1 MNSTTA
7 PRAPLIVNLGMGVDS
22 VAMLVGL
29 HAHGERP
36 DLVIFA
42 DVGAEKPETY
52 AYLPTINA
60 WLASVGFPLVTVVKR
75 VVGPAGY
82 RTLEENVLQN
92 ETLPSLAFN
101 MKGCSAKWKAE
112 AMDHWL
118 LGCKR
123 GVNAHAG
130 FAPVVEAV
138 AVGVKP
144 VKCIGYD
151 AGPKDAR
158 RTGKDECETFRYRY
172 PLREWGWT
180 REECMRQ
187 IAAAGLPVPV
197 KSACFFCPAS
207 KEWELLWLAAKHP
220 EHFMRTLKIEDTARA
235 GKHGLTEVKGLWGRK
250 APKGALGDGSWR
262 SWAEANGIVDGDK
275 LVGDAAAMMA
285 RAMAAKPAGE
295 SNSALPCEAPEVVQI
310 GRKARASQQI
320 AMVFA

>member
-1 MNSTTA
+1 MNSRT
-7 PRAPLIVNLGMGVDS
+7 PLIVNLGMGVDS

-29 HAHGERP
+29 HAHGEVP

-52 AYLPTINA
+52 AYLPVINA
-60 WLASVGFPLVTVVKR
+60 WLAKVGFPLVTVVKR

-123 GVNAHAG
+123 GANAHDG

-138 AVGVKP
+138 AAGVKP

-151 AGPKDAR
+151 AGVKDAR
-158 RTGKDECETFRYRY
+158 RSGKAEDETFSYRY

-180 REECMRQ
+180 REICMAQ

-197 KSACFFCPAS
+197 KSACFFCPSS
-207 KEWELLWLAAKHP
+207 KEWELFWLAAKHP
-220 EHFMRTLKIEDTARA
+220 EHFLRAIKIEDGARD
-235 GKHGLTEVKGLWGRK
+235 GKHGLHEVKGLWGRK
-250 APKGALGDGSWR
+250 APKGAAGDGSWR
-262 SWAEANGIVDGDK
+262 SWAEAEGV
-275 LVGDAAAMMA
+275 LVGDQIVGDVAAVLA
-285 RAMAAKPAGE
+285 RAHAAKPSIE
-295 SNSALPCEAPEVVQI
+295 SNDTLPCEAPPEVVQI
-310 GRKARASQQI
+310 GRKAKQLT
-320 AMVFA
+320 MFA